1 MLHKKSVKGSWV
13 EFTGKYFAEAPVL
26 GVNENENKIQT
37 YVPGMIMTID
47 KSAFSTSERNIF
59 QRLYAP
65 ASAHTT
71 LKKSRSCQSCHNN
84 PVAIGFG
91 RGSLDFS
98 KTGRWI
104 FDPRFE
110 NNPNDG
116 LPEDAWTGFLSER
129 TGVSATRNGHRPFN
143 IKEQRQILLVGS
155 CLTCHP
161 PESSIMKKSLNN
173 FSSLLKQRT
182 AECIM
187 PAW

>member
-1 MLHKKSVKGSWV
+1 MLNKKSVKGSWI
-13 EFTGKYFAEAPVL
+13 EYTGKFIAEAPVL
-26 GVNENENKIQT
+26 GVNETDNKIQT
-37 YVPGMIMTID
+37 YVPGMVMTID
-47 KSAFSTSERNIF
+47 KSAFSKSEKMIF

-71 LKKSRSCQSCHNN
+71 VKKSRSCQSCHNN
-84 PVAIGFG
+84 PLALGFG

-98 KTGRWI
+98 REGRWI

-110 NNPNDG
+110 NSPNDG

-129 TGVSATRNGHRPFN
+129 KGVSSTRTGHRPFN

-161 PESSIMKKSLNN
+161 PESRVMTESLNN
-173 FSSLLKQRT
+173 FTSLLKRRSPK
-182 AECIM
+182 CIA